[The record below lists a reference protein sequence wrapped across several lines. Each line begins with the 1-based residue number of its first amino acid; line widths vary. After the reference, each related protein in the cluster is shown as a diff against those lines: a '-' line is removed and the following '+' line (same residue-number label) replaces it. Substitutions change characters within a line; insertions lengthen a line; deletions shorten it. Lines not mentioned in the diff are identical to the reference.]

1 MITCNFVLV
10 KRVALVLLFYFSVLN
25 SIAQQS
31 LVSGT
36 VRDSSGTILPGVT
49 VSVKEISGRA
59 TSTDLNGR
67 FAIDATSGL
76 TLVFSLVGYQTT
88 DVSLG
93 TEKTLEVTL
102 EPGNAIMDEVV
113 VVGFGQQ
120 KKISSVG
127 SQATVRPD
135 ELKLPVRNLNTA
147 LVGRLSGLIGV
158 QRSGEPG
165 NDNAEIFIRGIATL
179 DRGLSQ
185 PLILVDGVERPMND
199 IDPEDIESF
208 TMLKDASATAVYGV
222 RGANGV
228 IIITTKKGTPG
239 KAKIRVRYTEG
250 ISTFTTVPE
259 LADGVTYMEMAN
271 EASTTRGGNPV
282 YTQEKI
288 DNTKAGND
296 PYLYPNVDWYDE
308 VFNDWASNRNAN
320 VNITGGNAFVS
331 YYLATG
337 YYREDG
343 ILKTD
348 ALAQYDSKLKL
359 DRYNFTSNL
368 TVNPT
373 STTKIDLGIQGNI
386 TDRNL
391 VGVQADD
398 IFEQVMTIPPVFHA
412 LRYPDR
418 LAGSTST
425 VVLNPYTSLTQRGY
439 RKLWTNRLFS
449 NLRLTQEI
457 PFIEGLSATGM
468 FSFDAFNSH
477 RNDRTK
483 NPDRW
488 FATGRDEEGNLLY
501 DRTFTGTQYLGFGT
515 SSSGTRQYYVE
526 AAINYAHTFGAHDVG
541 GLILYNQKDYIET
554 GGDLI
559 SSLPFRSRGIAS
571 RVNYAFKNRYLVEA
585 NFGYNGSENFDPDRR
600 YGFFP
605 SIGLGYNLSE
615 ESFFEPLKSTVQF
628 LKLRFTHGL
637 VGNSTIGGRRFAYIG
652 TVANTTGYAFGR
664 GQADLSYTGIDLDE
678 YPVSVTWET
687 AEKTNAG
694 IEIRTLK
701 NRLNLQVDL
710 FREDR
715 EGIFLRRTS
724 LPDYLGIRKEPY
736 GNLGRV
742 LNRGLDATLNYDQ
755 TFGEFTLAFQ
765 GNLTFA
771 RNRVLKNDD
780 PPRAYPWLD
789 AVGKKTTAVFGYVAE
804 GIFNSQEEIDSSPV
818 QVGDVRPGDL
828 RFKDLNGDNRIDQ
841 YDRQA
846 IGYGPYPEMIYG
858 FGVTASYKNLTF
870 GAFFQ
875 GAENVDIIL
884 GGEGFVPFQQGSERG
899 NLLSNIRESW
909 TEANPDPNAF
919 YPRLSYGARNDN
931 YTTNSWFM
939 KDASYLRL
947 KTLQVG
953 YDLPNRWLKRTGAGG
968 ARLFFIGYN
977 LLTFSDFKIWDVELG
992 GGRGSQ
998 YPLMKTYSLGV
1009 DFNF

>member
-1 MITCNFVLV
+1 MITFNFVSI
-10 KRVALVLLFYFSVLN
+10 KRAVFALLLCVHAQSAF
-25 SIAQQS
+25 AQQS
-31 LVSGT
+31 LISGT
-36 VRDSSGTILPGVT
+36 VRDSSGVILPGVT
-49 VSVKEISGRA
+49 VSIKEMLGRA
-59 TSTDLNGR
+59 TSTDLNGK
-67 FAIDATSGL
+67 FAIDAAAGA
-76 TLVFSLVGYQTT
+76 TLVFSLVGYE
-88 DVSLG
+88 
-93 TEKTLEVTL
+93 TEEINIDGQQTLEVVL
-102 EPGNAIMDEVV
+102 REGNALMDEVV
-113 VVGFGQQ
+113 IVGFGEQ

-127 SQATVRPD
+127 SQATVRPE

-147 LVGRLSGLIGV
+147 LVGRLSGLIGA

-165 NDNAEIFIRGIATL
+165 NDDAEIFIRGIATL

-199 IDPEDIESF
+199 IDPEDMESF

-239 KAKIRVRYTEG
+239 KAKVRVRYTEG
-250 ISTFTTVPE
+250 ISTFTKVPE
-259 LADGVTYMEMAN
+259 LADGLTYMEVAN
-271 EASTTRGGNPV
+271 EASATRGGGTV

-288 DNTKAGND
+288 DQTRAGTD
-296 PYLYPNVDWYDE
+296 PYLYPNVDWYNE
-308 VFNDWASNRNAN
+308 VFNDWANNRNAN
-320 VNITGGNAFVS
+320 VNINGGNAFVS
-331 YYLATG
+331 YYLSTG

-373 STTKIDLGIQGNI
+373 TTTKIDLGIQGNI

-391 VGVQADD
+391 VGVQAED
-398 IFEQVMTIPPVFHA
+398 IFDQVMTVPPVFHA

-425 VVLNPYTSLTQRGY
+425 VVLNPYNSLTQRGY

-457 PFIEGLSATGM
+457 PFIEGLSVTGM
-468 FSFDAFNSH
+468 FSFDAYNSH
-477 RNDRTK
+477 RNNRTK

-488 FATGRDEEGNLLY
+488 FATGRDDQGNLTY
-501 DRTFTGTQYLGFGT
+501 DRTYTGSQYLGFST

-526 AAINYAHTFGAHDVG
+526 AAINYAHTFGAHDIG

-571 RVNYAFKNRYLVEA
+571 RVNYAYRNKYLVEA

-605 SIGLGYNLSE
+605 SIGLGYNVSE
-615 ESFFEPLKSTVQF
+615 EPFFEPLKNTVQF

-664 GQADLSYTGIDLDE
+664 AQGNLSYDGIDLDE

-687 AEKTNAG
+687 AEKTNVG

-701 NRLNLQVDL
+701 NRLNLQVDA

-715 EGIFLRRTS
+715 DGIFLRRTS
-724 LPDYLGIRKEPY
+724 LPDYLGIKKEPY

-742 LNRGLDATLNYDQ
+742 LNKGIDATLNYDQ
-755 TFGEFTLAFQ
+755 TFGALALGIQ

-771 RNRVLKNDD
+771 RNKVLRNDD

-789 AVGKKTTAVFGYVAE
+789 AVGQKTTAVFGYVAE
-804 GIFNSQEEIDSSPV
+804 GIFESQDEIDQAPE

-828 RFKDLNGDNRIDQ
+828 RFKDLNGDHRIDQ
-841 YDRQA
+841 YDRQS
-846 IGYGPYPEMIYG
+846 IGYGAYPEMIYG
-858 FGVTASYKNLTF
+858 FGITATWKNVTV

-875 GAENVDIIL
+875 GAENVDVIL
-884 GGEGFVPFQQGSERG
+884 SGEGFVPFQQGSERG
-899 NLLSNIRESW
+899 NLLANIGERW
-909 TEANPDPNAF
+909 TEDNPNPNAF
-919 YPRLSYGARNDN
+919 YPRLSYGLLNDN
-931 YTTNSWFM
+931 YATNTWFM

-953 YDLPNRWLKRTGAGG
+953 YDLPGQWLKRTGVAG

-977 LLTFSDFKIWDVELG
+977 LLTFSDFNLWDVELG

-998 YPLMKTYSLGV
+998 YPLMKTYSVGI